1 MKDKEKKAAGS
12 MLAQKVLEDKRDR
25 ELDFVV
31 DLLILAFVVF
41 VFGFSIFGFQ
51 SFIEFINKI
60 CDWLFYYRG

>member
-1 MKDKEKKAAGS
+1 MKDKKKKSAGS

-41 VFGFSIFGFQ
+41 VVGFSIFGLQ
-51 SFIEFINKI
+51 SFIEFIKKI
-60 CDWLFYYRG
+60 CDWLLY

>member
-1 MKDKEKKAAGS
+1 MKDKEKEPVGS
-12 MLAQKVLEDKRDR
+12 LVVQKVLEDKRDR

-51 SFIEFINKI
+51 SFIESINKF
-60 CDWLFYYRG
+60 CDELLY